1 MESPLSQASLVRQV
15 AREGARWRLAPEVD
29 PIDGRVRVCEIVAV
43 AESRE
48 GICEVTRKP
57 ARRICTVTDESP
69 FSECLRNR
77 IDNGE
82 TDLARRYRLVDE
94 LEERANLKRQ
104 AEAEAETLRIWSS
117 RKRITALPGR
127 IIPAGLANRR
137 TTP

>member
-1 MESPLSQASLVRQV
+1 
-15 AREGARWRLAPEVD
+15 VD

-57 ARRICTVTDESP
+57 ARRICTVNDETP

-82 TDLARRYRLVDE
+82 TDLARRYKLLDEQEARAKARL
-94 LEERANLKRQ
+94 
-104 AEAEAETLRIWSS
+104 EAEQHAETLSIWKT
-117 RKRITALPGR
+117 RRRITSLSTG

-137 TTP
+137 GRQ